1 MDKESISSVIIYLTN
16 HLEPTIISN
25 LKYPIYRYSSDTN
38 LYYIYDGD
46 SLIGEFRKDSVIG
59 IFIEKD
65 PFILEIVGEEK
76 NECPS
81 KS

>member
-1 MDKESISSVIIYLTN
+1 MNEEPNYSIIIYLAN
-16 HLEPTIISN
+16 HLEPVIISK
-25 LKYPIYRYSSDTN
+25 LKSPAYSSAHDG
-38 LYYIYDGD
+38 YYVYDGD
-46 SLIGEFRKDSVIG
+46 HLIGEFRKDSVIG

-81 KS
+81 QS